1 MDFLYSDLK
10 FLSFRFQ
17 GKEVCK
23 ANIPSFLGGGGELF
37 DFLFLVFGETLKHSG
52 QVPGFQSLP
61 LTSSGTSSFLICKI
75 GIIVILTF

>member
-1 MDFLYSDLK
+1 MGAEKWGNSWVKGGDF
-10 FLSFRFQ
+10 
-17 GKEVCK
+17 
-23 ANIPSFLGGGGELF
+23 GGGGELF

-52 QVPGFQSLP
+52 QVPGFQSLR